1 MEHRAN
7 QPDIAA
13 IVSGDSQE
21 FSKLVDDYKDLVF
34 TIALRM
40 LKNKEEAEEVAQDS
54 FIKIFRSLKSFQGG
68 SKLSTWI
75 YRIAY
80 NTCLDRIKKYKKDQ
94 QTKQIEEVGSYHIAE
109 MDNAL
114 DLMMQKEKSAMIQEC
129 IQKLPAID
137 AAILTLFYFEEQSL
151 IELASALKLSV
162 STAKVKLFRA
172 RKKLAVILKEQLKPE
187 TIRSYE

>member
-1 MEHRAN
+1 MNAIAN

-21 FSKLVDDYKDLVF
+21 FAKLVDGYKDLVF
-34 TIALRM
+34 TVAFRM
-40 LKNKEEAEEVAQDS
+40 LKNREEAEEVAQDS
-54 FIKIFRSLKSFQGG
+54 FIKIFKSLKSFQGD

-80 NTCLDRIKKYKKDQ
+80 NTCLDRIKKNKIGQ
-94 QTKQIEEVGSYHIAE
+94 NSVPITEVSSYQVAE
-109 MDNAL
+109 MNNAL
-114 DLMMQKEKSAMIQEC
+114 DTMLKQEKSEMIKKC
-129 IQKLPAID
+129 IQRLNPAD

-151 IELASALKLSV
+151 NELGSTLNLSMN
-162 STAKVKLFRA
+162 TAKVKLFRA
-172 RKKLAVILKEQLKPE
+172 RKRLAVILKEQLKPE

>member
-1 MEHRAN
+1 MEHGAN
-7 QPDIAA
+7 QPNIAA
-13 IVSGDSQE
+13 ILNGDSQE
-21 FSKLVDDYKDLVF
+21 FAKLVDDYKDLVF

-40 LKNKEEAEEVAQDS
+40 LKNREEAEEVAQDS
-54 FIKIFRSLKSFQGG
+54 FIKIFKSLKNFQGT

-94 QTKQIEEVGSYHIAE
+94 QTKQIEEVEGYHVAE
-109 MDNAL
+109 MSNAL
-114 DLMMQKEKSAMIQEC
+114 DLMMQREKSEMINEC
-129 IQKLPAID
+129 IQKLPTMD

-151 IELASALKLSV
+151 IELASTLKLSA